1 MDAGMEHIMRMDR
14 VQAME
19 SIMAYTTLSS
29 QIKDFLQKFKESG
42 EVVTEAHIRQFFA
55 EKRLQ
60 QATQGDSSN
69 H

>member
-29 QIKDFLQKFKESG
+29 QIKGFLQKFKESG